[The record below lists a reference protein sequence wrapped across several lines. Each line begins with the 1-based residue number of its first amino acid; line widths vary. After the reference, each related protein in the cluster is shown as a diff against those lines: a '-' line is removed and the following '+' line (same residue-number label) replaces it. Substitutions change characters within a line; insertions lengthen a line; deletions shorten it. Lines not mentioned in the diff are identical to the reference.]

1 MSTATGELTAPDHA
15 YPAAHPV
22 VDVVIPVFNE
32 QRDLEPSVRRL
43 HAYLSETFPYP
54 FRISIVDNASTDATL
69 EVAYRL
75 ARVLPGVV
83 ALHLPVK
90 GRGHALRVAWS
101 RSTAPVLAYM
111 DVDLSTDLAG
121 FLPLVAPLI
130 SGHSEVAIGTRL
142 GAGARVQRGLK
153 REFISRCYNLILRT
167 ALRARFSDAQCGFK
181 AIRHDAAAC
190 LLPMVED
197 GSWFFDTELL
207 VLAQR
212 CGMRIHEVPVDWVD
226 DPDSRV
232 DIVPTAIAD
241 LKGVARLLRAPR
253 LVRFAGVGVA
263 STLVYLLL
271 FALGRT
277 FLGAQAANLVALLAS
292 ALGNTATN
300 RRFTFGVRGS
310 THAVR
315 HHVQGLLLF
324 LAGLALT
331 GGALQLLTRLD
342 PRAPGCRAH
351 RTGGG
356 QRRGHRDRAGRAA
369 AELGGR

>member
-1 MSTATGELTAPDHA
+1 
-15 YPAAHPV
+15 
-22 VDVVIPVFNE
+22 
-32 QRDLEPSVRRL
+32 
-43 HAYLSETFPYP
+43 
-54 FRISIVDNASTDATL
+54 
-69 EVAYRL
+69 
-75 ARVLPGVV
+75 
-83 ALHLPVK
+83 
-90 GRGHALRVAWS
+90 
-101 RSTAPVLAYM
+101 
-111 DVDLSTDLAG
+111 
-121 FLPLVAPLI
+121 LVAPLI

-181 AIRHDAAAC
+181 AIRHDAAAR

-356 QRRGHRDRAGRAA
+356 QRRGHRPAVPGFAAVGVPARPGELRQGPTSAGGGASISA
-369 AELGGR
+369 GGRFRAHSFVVMMGGSWTTPRRTIDSRRNRGAVPVVDLW